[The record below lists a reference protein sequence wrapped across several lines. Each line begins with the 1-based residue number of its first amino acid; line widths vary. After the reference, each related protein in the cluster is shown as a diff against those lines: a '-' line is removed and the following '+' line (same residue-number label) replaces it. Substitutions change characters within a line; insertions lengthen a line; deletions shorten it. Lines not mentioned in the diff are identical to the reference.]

1 MEHSSASA
9 TQTQFI
15 LPVTVVTVTDI
26 KRLLREA
33 KSAQEFMHQASLRKP
48 GSYMKLP
55 TSSLLLDKICD
66 ENGLS
71 LLRADDREQLLTE
84 LKKIDEHAP
93 VMHLSFASSPS
104 DSFLQKIVSWFRKEI
119 HPHAILQIGLQPS
132 IAGGCTLRTRN
143 KYFDFSLRQYINQHQ
158 ATLISEIKEA
168 KTT

>member
-1 MEHSSASA
+1 MERSSAAQHPTELS
-9 TQTQFI
+9 
-15 LPVTVVTVTDI
+15 LPTTVITVTDV

-33 KSAQEFMHQASLRKP
+33 KNAQEFMHQASLRKP

-55 TSSLLLDKICD
+55 SSSLLLDKICE

-71 LLRADDREQLLTE
+71 LLKADDRDRLLAE
-84 LKKIDEHAP
+84 LKKIDERAP

-119 HPHAILQIGLQPS
+119 HPHTILQIGLQPS
-132 IAGGCTLRTRN
+132 IAGGCTLRTRS
-143 KYFDFSLRQYINQHQ
+143 KYFDFSLRQYLNQHQ

-168 KTT
+168 RDS